1 MIQDKYR
8 KTITKEEIMELP
20 LTKFEGEI
28 VVIDSFKKLKSAV
41 QELKKTKVL
50 GFDTESRPSFQKGK
64 TYQVSLL
71 QLATGDKAY
80 LFRLNKIGLPK
91 SLAAILADENIVKT
105 GVAIKD
111 DIRVLQKLTNYKPA
125 SFVELQTYVKQF
137 EIENISLKSI
147 AAIVLGI
154 RISKAQQLSNWE
166 KQRLSTSQQN
176 YAATDAW
183 VGFEVLMELMSN

>member
-1 MIQDKYR
+1 
-8 KTITKEEIMELP
+8 MELP

-28 VVIDSFKKLKSAV
+28 VMIDSFKKLKSAV